1 MSKGLFANWRFR
13 TTHPS
18 FEAGQQLEV
27 YLTGFDEAANRGV
40 ARIGDTI
47 LEVEGVH
54 GDQVDTL
61 VYLKV
66 DAFDEQ
72 THSGKASALPG

>member
-27 YLTGFDEAANRGV
+27 YLTAFDPASGKGQ
-40 ARIGDTI
+40 ARIGDTVI
-47 LEVEGVH
+47 EVEGARAE
-54 GDQVDTL
+54 QIDTL
-61 VYLKV
+61 VHLTV
-66 DAFDEQ
+66 DSFDEQ
-72 THSGKASALPG
+72 AHRGTARIRA